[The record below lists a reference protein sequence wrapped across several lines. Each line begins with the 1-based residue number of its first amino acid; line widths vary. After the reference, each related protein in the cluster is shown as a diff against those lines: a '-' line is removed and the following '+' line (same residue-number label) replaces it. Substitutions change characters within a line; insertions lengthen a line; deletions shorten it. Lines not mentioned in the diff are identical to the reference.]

1 MEGLVNGLASLVI
14 GTDSFANQF
23 DFNVP
28 SEALLI
34 YCQDFECDSKQ
45 ADFFKQLERVYT
57 RFGSEDCVLL
67 PKLSVDHAR
76 KVMCLRVYRIIKSR
90 I

>member
-14 GTDSFANQF
+14 GTDSFVNQF

-34 YCQDFECDSKQ
+34 HCQDFECDSKQ
-45 ADFFKQLERVYT
+45 ADFFKHLECIYNQ
-57 RFGSEDCVLL
+57 FDSEDCVLL
-67 PKLSVDHAR
+67 PKLYVDHAR
-76 KVMCLRVYRIIKSR
+76 KVMCLHVYRIIKSR
-90 I
+90 L